1 MDSGDICDRFEQWE
15 EWDASTPLWKHA
27 AAGSCAGVMEH
38 IGMYPLDTVK
48 THMQALR
55 PGGARTLSSVIQTI
69 VAESGGRGFMRG
81 ASSIVIGCVPAHI
94 ALFTSYEY
102 VKGRLLTDDDGHAP
116 ARAALCG
123 ATATL
128 CHDAILTP
136 MDVVKQRMQL
146 GVYRNAGDCLR
157 SVIWREGLWGLY
169 RSMPT
174 TLAMNVPFGSILVAS
189 NESTKQFMGIR
200 QLGRRRPDDSRSLLP
215 WYFLAAGL
223 SGAVASALTQPLDVV
238 KTRLQTQDCLVTD
251 PAATSRPSVEA
262 ACARQTA
269 AASSAAGGLAEAYRQ
284 PKYAGFLEAVRTIVR
299 EEGWLAFYT
308 GVMPRMLHAVPSAAM
323 CWGTYEVVKSLLAEY

>member
-1 MDSGDICDRFEQWE
+1 MSRAPAAPCRMLQTCACGGVHSGGPACACPSTVGASSALSSPASGPAPTPGDPERPGDSSDDILDRFEQWE

-55 PGGARTLSSVIQTI
+55 PGGTRTLSSVVQSI
-69 VAESGGRGFMRG
+69 VAESGGYGFMRG

-102 VKGRLLTDDDGHAP
+102 VKGRILSDDNGHEP

-123 ATATL
+123 ASATL

-146 GVYRNAGDCLR
+146 GCYRN
-157 SVIWREGLWGLY
+157 V
-169 RSMPT
+169 
-174 TLAMNVPFGSILVAS
+174 
-189 NESTKQFMGIR
+189 
-200 QLGRRRPDDSRSLLP
+200 
-215 WYFLAAGL
+215 GL
-223 SGAVASALTQPLDVV
+223 SLIQRVWEKVV
-238 KTRLQTQDCLVTD
+238 
-251 PAATSRPSVEA
+251 
-262 ACARQTA
+262 
-269 AASSAAGGLAEAYRQ
+269 
-284 PKYAGFLEAVRTIVR
+284 
-299 EEGWLAFYT
+299 
-308 GVMPRMLHAVPSAAM
+308 
-323 CWGTYEVVKSLLAEY
+323 

>member
-1 MDSGDICDRFEQWE
+1 M
-15 EWDASTPLWKHA
+15 
-27 AAGSCAGVMEH
+27 AGSCAGVMEH

-55 PGGARTLSSVIQTI
+55 PGGALTLSSVVQSI
-69 VAESGGRGFMRG
+69 VEESGGRGFMRG

-102 VKGRLLTDDDGHAP
+102 VKGRILHEDDAHEP

-123 ATATL
+123 ASATL

-146 GVYRNAGDCLR
+146 GRYQYVGDCLR
-157 SVIWREGLWGLY
+157 SVLRREGVWGLY

-189 NESTKQFMGIR
+189 NESMKQFLGIR
-200 QLGRRRPDDSRSLLP
+200 KIRQDTRSLLP
-215 WYFLAAGL
+215 WYFLSAGL
-223 SGAVASALTQPLDVV
+223 SGAVASAATQPLDVV
-238 KTRLQTQDCLVTD
+238 KTRLQTQDCLV
-251 PAATSRPSVEA
+251 RPKSDGSSMREA
-262 ACARQTA
+262 VTYAGD
-269 AASSAAGGLAEAYRQ
+269 SANLRT
-284 PKYAGFLEAVRTIVR
+284 PKYSGFLPAVRTIIK
-299 EEGWLAFYT
+299 EEGWLALYT
-308 GVMPRMLHAVPSAAM
+308 GMMPRMLHAVPSAAM
-323 CWGTYEVVKSLLAEY
+323 CWGTYEVVKSFLQDY